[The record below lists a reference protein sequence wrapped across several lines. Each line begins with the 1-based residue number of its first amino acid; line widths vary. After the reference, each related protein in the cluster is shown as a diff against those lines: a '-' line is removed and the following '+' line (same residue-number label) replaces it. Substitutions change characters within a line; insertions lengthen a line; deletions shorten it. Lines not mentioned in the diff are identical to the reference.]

1 MTMIDEDQ
9 LGAAI
14 RGAASEFEIS
24 KDAKNRIVSEARQG
38 DGEQRRIP
46 IPEYLRHQSRGL
58 QFLSIA
64 AVIIVLAAIS
74 IPLFRGEI
82 SPAKNKVAVSGAGF
96 LRPVTLN
103 STGLVVS
110 GAVTSPQK
118 TATGQLGV
126 APTSTSATSNG
137 AATLSPKIESTGSVD
152 LTVKKEQVNTSLTK
166 LGGLAIGDGGFVLST
181 QANARSHANGGFSS
195 GTIVLEVPQHLFTK
209 FVSQVQ
215 RVGHATS
222 ILTSSSDVTSQYV
235 NLQARISALN
245 ASRQQYLAIMAR
257 ATSIS
262 GILAVQ
268 NQLDAIQSQIEQYQ
282 GQLNVLNHAT
292 TFGTLTVALSQSGA
306 PVHVTHHRSGLSKAW
321 HDGVNGFISGFEW
334 LIRLAG
340 PVLFAVLFLGFV
352 LVAGRW
358 TRRAVRRRRI

>member
-1 MTMIDEDQ
+1 MIDEEE
-9 LGAAI
+9 LSAAI
-14 RGAASEFEIS
+14 RGVADEFEIS
-24 KDAKNRIVSEARQG
+24 ADAKNRILSEARQG
-38 DGEQRRIP
+38 EPEQRRIP
-46 IPEYLRHQSRGL
+46 VPEYLRHQSRGR

-64 AVIIVLAAIS
+64 AVFIVLAAIS

-82 SPAKNKVAVSGAGF
+82 SPTKSKVAVSGSGF
-96 LRPVTLN
+96 LRPVTL
-103 STGLVVS
+103 SGTGLVLK
-110 GAVTSPQK
+110 SPASAPLK
-118 TATGQLGV
+118 SATGQLGV
-126 APTSTSATSNG
+126 TVHSTSASPRS
-137 AATLSPKIESTGSVD
+137 AATLSPKIESTGSVN
-152 LTVKKEQVNTSLTK
+152 LTVKKGQVDSSLTK
-166 LGGLAIGDGGFVLST
+166 LGGLATGDGGFVLST
-181 QANARSHANGGFSS
+181 QANARSHGTGSFSS
-195 GTIVLEVPQHLFTK
+195 GTIVLEVPQHVFTK

-235 NLQARISALN
+235 NLQARISALD

-268 NQLDAIQSQIEQYQ
+268 NQLDAIESQIEQYQ

-306 PVHVTHHRSGLSKAW
+306 PTHVTHHRSGLSKAW
-321 HDGVNGFISGFEW
+321 HDGVGGFVAGFEW

-340 PVLFAVLFLGFV
+340 PVLFAALFLGFL

>member
-1 MTMIDEDQ
+1 MTMIDEDELSAAIQ
-9 LGAAI
+9 GAA
-14 RGAASEFEIS
+14 EKFEIS
-24 KDAKNRIVSEARQG
+24 KDAKNRILSEAR
-38 DGEQRRIP
+38 ESEPEHRRIP
-46 IPEYLRHQSRGL
+46 MPEYLRHQSRGL
-58 QFLSIA
+58 QFLSVA

-82 SPAKNKVAVSGAGF
+82 SPAKNKVAISGSGF

-103 STGLVVS
+103 STGLSVAGTSAPIAAAS
-110 GAVTSPQK
+110 GQK
-118 TATGQLGV
+118 TV
-126 APTSTSATSNG
+126 TSTSATSQR

-152 LTVKKEQVNTSLTK
+152 LTVKKGQVNSSLSK
-166 LGGLAIGDGGFVLST
+166 LGGLATGDGGFVLST
-181 QANARSHANGGFSS
+181 QANARSHANGSFSS
-195 GTIVLEVPQHLFTK
+195 GTIVLEVPQHDFTK

-215 RVGHATS
+215 RVGHETS

-292 TFGTLTVALSQSGA
+292 TFATLTVALSQSGA
-306 PVHVTHHRSGLSKAW
+306 PAHVTHHRSGLSKAW
-321 HDGVNGFISGFEW
+321 HDGVGGFIGGFEW

-340 PVLFAVLFLGFV
+340 PVLFAVLFLGFL

-358 TRRAVRRRRI
+358 TRRTVRRRRI

>member
-1 MTMIDEDQ
+1 MIDEEE
-9 LGAAI
+9 LSAAI
-14 RGAASEFEIS
+14 HEAAAKFEIS
-24 KDAKNRIVSEARQG
+24 KDAKNRILSEARR
-38 DGEQRRIP
+38 GEPEHRRFP
-46 IPEYLRHQSRGL
+46 VPEYLRHQSRSL
-58 QFLSIA
+58 QYLSVA

-82 SPAKNKVAVSGAGF
+82 SPTKNKVAVSGSGF
-96 LRPVTLN
+96 QSQTLN
-103 STGLVVS
+103 SRGLTVKLLSPAPLKSVTGES
-110 GAVTSPQK
+110 SVT
-118 TATGQLGV
+118 
-126 APTSTSATSNG
+126 PTSTSLHN
-137 AATLSPKIESTGSVD
+137 AAVLSPKIESTGSVA
-152 LTVKKEQVNTSLTK
+152 LRVKKGQVNSSLSK
-166 LGGLAIGDGGFVLST
+166 LGALATGDGGFVLST
-181 QANARSHANGGFSS
+181 QANARSHGTGSFSS

-245 ASRQQYLAIMAR
+245 VSRQQYLAIMAR

-268 NQLDAIQSQIEQYQ
+268 NQLDQIQSQIEQYQ

-306 PVHVTHHRSGLSKAW
+306 PAHVTHHRSGLSKAW
-321 HDGVNGFISGFEW
+321 HDGVGGFIAGFEW

-340 PVLFAVLFLGFV
+340 PVLFAALFLVFI
-352 LVAGRW
+352 LVAGGW
-358 TRRAVRRRRI
+358 TRRVVRRRRI

>member
-1 MTMIDEDQ
+1 VTMIDEDE
-9 LGAAI
+9 LSAAIHGAAD
-14 RGAASEFEIS
+14 EFEIS
-24 KDAKNRIVSEARQG
+24 NEAKNRILIEARGSERQ
-38 DGEQRRIP
+38 QRRISVP
-46 IPEYLRHQSRGL
+46 SYLRHQSRGL
-58 QFLSIA
+58 QFLSVA

-82 SPAKNKVAVSGAGF
+82 SPAKNKVAVSGTGF
-96 LRPVTLN
+96 LQPVTLN
-103 STGLVVS
+103 SEGLVVS
-110 GAVTSPQK
+110 GSIPSPQK
-118 TATGQLGV
+118 TATGQLSV
-126 APTSTSATSNG
+126 TATSASPTSHG
-137 AATLSPKIESTGSVD
+137 AAVLSPKIESTGSVD
-152 LTVKKEQVNTSLTK
+152 LTVKMGQVNSSLTK
-166 LGGLAIGDGGFVLST
+166 LGALATGDGGFVLST
-181 QANARSHANGGFSS
+181 QANDRSHGTGSFSS
-195 GTIVLEVPQHLFTK
+195 GTIVLEVPQRVFTK

-215 RVGHATS
+215 RVGKATS

-292 TFGTLTVALSQSGA
+292 TFGTLTVTLTQSGA
-306 PVHVTHHRSGLSKAW
+306 PAHVTHHRSGLSKAW
-321 HDGVNGFISGFEW
+321 HDGVDGFIAGFEW

-340 PVLFAVLFLGFV
+340 PVLFAALFLGFL

-358 TRRAVRRRRI
+358 ARRTVRRRRI